1 MALAQQDNY
10 GSVIRM
16 PGRAAEVVQD
26 GRRDTAVEVV
36 HIGILLRP
44 GQDLELGAV
53 RLDGMNGSA

>member
-1 MALAQQDNY
+1 MALTQRYNY
-10 GSVIRM
+10 SSVIRM